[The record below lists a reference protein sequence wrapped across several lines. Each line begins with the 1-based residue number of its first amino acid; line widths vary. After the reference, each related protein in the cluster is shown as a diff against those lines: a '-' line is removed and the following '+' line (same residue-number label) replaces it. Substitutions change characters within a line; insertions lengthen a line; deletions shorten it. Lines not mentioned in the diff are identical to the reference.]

1 MASFKQWWDIRCGGL
16 LTKVLLSFEKGALKI
31 MYTTLG
37 PENRI
42 KEKGTVKGNTV
53 FISSV
58 IFPLV
63 YIQKL
68 LL

>member
-1 MASFKQWWDIRCGGL
+1 
-16 LTKVLLSFEKGALKI
+16 

>member
-16 LTKVLLSFEKGALKI
+16 LTKVLLSFEKGAFKNYVYHI
-31 MYTTLG
+31 K

-42 KEKGTVKGNTV
+42 KEKVTVKGNTV

-63 YIQKL
+63 YIQNL